1 MILFS
6 EIAWEHQSS
15 YQFVEIIQIINI
27 NLDTHLSITLIFY
40 KDRFPQTDLITLNL
54 FKEEYE

>member
-27 NLDTHLSITLIFY
+27 NLDTYLSITLIFY
-40 KDRFPQTDLITLNL
+40 KDRFQPVDLITLNL
-54 FKEEYE
+54 FKAEYK